1 MRCNC
6 GNSSPMYSTIQVG
19 PIFSVTCLM
28 TIVTF
33 AEPIL
38 VTARSKAWVYDLSL
52 VGIADTNPAEGAKV
66 CILYLLCVV

>member
-1 MRCNC
+1 
-6 GNSSPMYSTIQVG
+6 
-19 PIFSVTCLM
+19 M

-38 VTARSKAWVYDLSL
+38 VTARSKAWFYDLSL
-52 VGIADTNPAEGAKV
+52 AGIADTNPADGMDV